1 MSDGMYLTVMLG
13 ALTVLIVVLVP
24 TMFFERC
31 INCGARNGLNVLR
44 CRKCDSEMP
53 R

>member
-1 MSDGMYLTVMLG
+1 VSDGMYLTLMLG
-13 ALTVLIVVLVP
+13 ALVILIVVLVP

-31 INCGARNGLNVLR
+31 GGCGTRNGLDVLR
-44 CRKCDSEMP
+44 CRKCGEEMP